1 MQLKKIAL
9 VFLVVI
15 MMFSLAAIGIAAEGA
30 GSEFSLSAKVESD
43 SALSKDPLAVK
54 PGDIIEF
61 VVNVDSNPGAL
72 QYIEVRVAFDKD
84 VLEFQGIL
92 TEDIGDIFEKDG
104 TATFSRITA
113 KDDANETGMIQ
124 VWLMATGEDYA
135 SDKTGAFVTLKFKVS
150 ENFDGDIDNLDVD
163 YAGYKLYNSSAAV
176 INMPETSAVKAHN
189 YGAATDVP
197 GDCYNHAKKVYT
209 CTHEG
214 CGDVLE
220 VYTEEDGAHIC
231 GELVGAV
238 AQDCEKPGNVA
249 HYICEREGCGKFIAE
264 DKVTVLEDV
273 VIPADGHDY
282 GNLVAKVPATTEKEG
297 TIAHYLCS
305 VCGKY
310 FNESKVEVTSLVI
323 PKLPKMISVPEDSVW
338 VKGSET
344 SLSFVSN
351 AKFEDFVSVKLNG
364 ALVSESDYKLEKT
377 EDGTKITLEPATL
390 DKLSAGDYTITITS
404 ANGSCDAEFTVENN
418 SSALAVVLVIIAV
431 VVIVAGAAAAI
442 VVLKKKNII

>member
-9 VFLVVI
+9 VFLVVV

-61 VVNVDSNPGAL
+61 VVNVDSNPGDL
-72 QYIEVRVAFDKD
+72 YSLEIRVSFDKNA
-84 VLEFQGIL
+84 LEFQGVS
-92 TEDIGDIFEKDG
+92 TEDYGVIFEKNDA
-104 TATFSRITA
+104 ATRTSITTKEEANA
-113 KDDANETGMIQ
+113 KGLVQ
-124 VWLMATGEDYA
+124 VWLMANTDYESDAIGE
-135 SDKTGAFVTLKFKVS
+135 FVTLRFKVA
-150 ENFDGDIDNLDVD
+150 EGFDGDIENLDLSEAF
-163 YAGYKLYNSSAAV
+163 YGIRGSKLSAYSVSAL
-176 INMPETSAVKAHN
+176 PAVKAHN
-189 YGAATDVP
+189 YGAASDVP

-220 VYTEEDGAHIC
+220 VYTEADGAHIC

-310 FNESKVEVTSLVI
+310 FNESKAEVTSLVI

-377 EDGTKITLEPATL
+377 DDGTKITLEPATL
-390 DKLSAGDYTITITS
+390 EKLSAGDYTITITS
-404 ANGSCDAEFTVENN
+404 ANGSCDAGFTVENN
-418 SSALAVVLVIIAV
+418 SSALAVVIVIIAV

>member
-9 VFLVVI
+9 VFLVVV

-61 VVNVDSNPGAL
+61 VVNVDSNPGDL
-72 QYIEVRVAFDKD
+72 YSLEIRVSFDKNA
-84 VLEFQGIL
+84 LEFQGVS
-92 TEDIGDIFEKDG
+92 TEDYGVIFEKNDA
-104 TATFSRITA
+104 ATRTSITTKEEANA
-113 KDDANETGMIQ
+113 KGLVQ
-124 VWLMATGEDYA
+124 VWLMANTDYESDATGE
-135 SDKTGAFVTLKFKVS
+135 FVTLRFKVA
-150 ENFDGDIDNLDVD
+150 EGFDGDIENLDLSEAF
-163 YAGYKLYNSSAAV
+163 YGIRGSKLSAYSVSAL
-176 INMPETSAVKAHN
+176 PAVKAHN
-189 YGAATDVP
+189 YGAASDVP

-214 CGDVLE
+214 CGDVLT
-220 VYTEEDGAHIC
+220 VSTEADGAHIC

-264 DKVTVLEDV
+264 DKVTILDDV
-273 VIPADGHDY
+273 VIPADDHSY
-282 GNLVAKVPATTEKEG
+282 GDLVAKVPATTENEG
-297 TIAHYLCS
+297 AIAHYLCS

-364 ALVSESDYKLEKT
+364 ALLAESDYKLEKT
-377 EDGTKITLEPATL
+377 DDGTKVTLEPATL
-390 DKLSAGDYTITITS
+390 EKLSAGDYTITITS
-404 ANGSCDAEFTVENN
+404 ANGSCDAGFTVEND
-418 SSALAVVLVIIAV
+418 SSALAVVIVIIAV